1 MLGPAPMICSSGPV
15 LGLAPMICSS
25 WPVLG
30 PAPIICIGWP
40 PCAATTSC
48 SEVSDTWLRMLAWS
62 RDLFR
67 AISTSSAVV
76 WFRGVGW
83 LRGLRAGLNDTL
95 TLSGAHLHGLA
106 WRRRGP
112 VGWRVRGPVGWR
124 RGPVGWGR
132 CHGVRRLPNH
142 RASGELGQPS
152 LELGIIICMGWGGP
166 FLFLVVARIVDF
178 CTCLD

>member
-15 LGLAPMICSS
+15 LGPAPM
-25 WPVLG
+25 
-30 PAPIICIGWP
+30 ICIGWP

-76 WFRGVGW
+76 WFGLGGVGW
-83 LRGLRAGLNDTL
+83 LRARLNDTL

-106 WRRRGP
+106 WRRVRGS
-112 VGWRVRGPVGWR
+112 VGRRVQGSVGRRVRGSVGC
-124 RGPVGWGR
+124 GR
-132 CHGVRRLPNH
+132 CHGVRRSH
-142 RASGELGQPS
+142 RASGEPGQPS
-152 LELGIIICMGWGGP
+152 LELGVIICMGWGGP